1 MRIHQLLVLSLI
13 VFSCKDALD
22 TVASDPYTE
31 IKKALSINPAAL
43 ENYAAQGKPAY
54 VNKDNTAANPITDK
68 TASLGRVLFYD
79 KNLSTNNTIACAS
92 CHKQEFAF
100 GDTATTSLGVEN
112 GRTVRHSMRLINTRY
127 AIETKFFWNE
137 RAASLE
143 AQTTMPIVD
152 HLEMGFSGQTGRGNL
167 TSLITKLNGIGYY
180 KELFKLAYGDATI
193 TEARMQTA
201 LAQFVRSIQSFDS
214 KYDVGRAQVP
224 NDGAPFPNF
233 TAQENAGKTLFL
245 TPPIFNGNS
254 ERIGGG
260 FGCQGCHQAPE
271 FDIDPNSRNNGFI
284 GVIGSTQI
292 DLDNTRSPSLRD
304 ILNASGVANT
314 PFMHTAV
321 PVNIRQVLAHYNSIA
336 AATRNTNLDPR
347 LKPNNIGQNLQMTPA
362 EIDAMVAFLR
372 TLTGKDV
379 YTNKKWGNPFL

>member
-1 MRIHQLLVLSLI
+1 MRLYILVLSLLL
-13 VFSCKDALD
+13 FSCKDALD
-22 TVASDPYTE
+22 TVTSDPYTE
-31 IKKALSINPAAL
+31 IQKALSINPSAL

-54 VNKDNTAANPITDK
+54 VNKDNSGANAITDK

-100 GDTATTSLGVEN
+100 GDTATASLGVEN

-127 AIETKFFWNE
+127 AVEAKFFWNE

-152 HLEMGFSGQTGRGNL
+152 HLEMGFSGQTGRGTI

-180 KELFKLAYGDATI
+180 KELFKLAYGDAAI

-214 KYDVGRAQVP
+214 KYDVGRAQAP
-224 NDGAPFPNF
+224 NDAAPFPNF
-233 TAQENAGKTLFL
+233 TAQENAGKNLFL
-245 TPPIFNGNS
+245 TPPIFNGAS

-260 FGCQGCHQAPE
+260 LGCNACHQAPE
-271 FDIDPNSRNNGFI
+271 FDIDPNTRNNGFI
-284 GVIGSTQI
+284 GVIGSNQT

-304 ILNASGVANT
+304 ILNTAGNANT

-336 AATRNTNLDPR
+336 AAPRNTNLDPR
-347 LKPNNIGQNLQMTPA
+347 LKPNNIGQNLQMTPD
-362 EIDAMVAFLR
+362 EINSMVAFLR

-379 YTNKKWGNPFL
+379 YTNKKWGSPFL